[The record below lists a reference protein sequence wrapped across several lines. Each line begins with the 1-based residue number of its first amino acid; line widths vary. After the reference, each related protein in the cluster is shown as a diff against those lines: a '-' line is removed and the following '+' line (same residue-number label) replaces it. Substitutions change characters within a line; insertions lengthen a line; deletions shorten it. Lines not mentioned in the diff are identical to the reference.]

1 MPETHRARRDPVPSN
16 HLMCLTSLSLLPLS
30 AQAGADAAEDAY
42 DVFAGERLLQLL
54 KSRHVSLCSSV

>member
-1 MPETHRARRDPVPSN
+1 
-16 HLMCLTSLSLLPLS
+16 MCLTSLSLLPLS